1 MKLWNFETWNFE
13 TLIGFDIGGRK
24 KKEVYIKI
32 RYYLHFNW
40 LSKFDSCI
48 VYSLM
53 SIVFCLKNRD

>member
-40 LSKFDSCI
+40 LSKFDKQSLK
-48 VYSLM
+48 VY
-53 SIVFCLKNRD
+53 CLKKAD